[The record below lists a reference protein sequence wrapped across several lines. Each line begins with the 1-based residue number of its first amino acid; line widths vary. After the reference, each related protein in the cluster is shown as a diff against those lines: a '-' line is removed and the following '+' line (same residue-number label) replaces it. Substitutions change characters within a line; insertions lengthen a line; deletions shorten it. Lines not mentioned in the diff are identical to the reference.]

1 MSGLASTKDRFKH
14 IFGDWR
20 IPVLLALVEGLT
32 HFGVLQGDS
41 EGYTNMVKLFRGTA
55 TLQEAQVIHWHGI
68 LRPIVPLLAVPF
80 SFLISYR
87 SAVAFVNVAFIL
99 LGTYMAYQLGR
110 KLFGEEEG
118 FISAIVFASS
128 VPILAYGTAVLTDGA
143 GYAMLGTLIFVVL
156 FLLPEKQDVRTAII
170 TGVLVGLGILTKE
183 TNFIVILL
191 LWVNFLINRN
201 KLKLS
206 SAIIVTAIAL
216 LISFSWAQY
225 VGHSYLQFYG
235 EGLEY
240 NTPGYKGPLLHLN
253 IFVLSLQY
261 AYSFI
266 LLPFAFL
273 GFFYVEDEKF
283 KTLLEILF
291 STGILVLLWPTLPE
305 GRFTFLTYPAM
316 IPFAAFAISRAS
328 TILAQRPF
336 FRRLTSNR
344 VLWLGLILIAVI
356 VYNNLSGLKLFRL
369 P

>member
-1 MSGLASTKDRFKH
+1 VSQTTLKAHRFQ
-14 IFGDWR
+14 IWDWK

-41 EGYTNMVKLFRGTA
+41 EGYTNMVELFRGTA
-55 TLQEAQVIHWHGI
+55 TLQQAQVLHWHGI

-80 SFLISYR
+80 SFLVTDR
-87 SAVAFVNVAFIL
+87 SAVAIVNVAFVL
-99 LGTYMAYQLGR
+99 LGTYMVYQLGKR
-110 KLFGEEEG
+110 LFGKEEA
-118 FISAIVFASS
+118 FITALVFASS

-143 GYAMLGTLIFVVL
+143 GYAMLGTLIFIVL
-156 FLLPEKQDVRTAII
+156 FVLPEKQDVRTAII
-170 TGVLVGLGILTKE
+170 TGLLIGLGILTKE
-183 TNFIVILL
+183 TNFIVVLL

-201 KLKLS
+201 KLKAS
-206 SAIIVTAIAL
+206 STIIITAIAL

-253 IFVLSLQY
+253 IFVLSWQY

-305 GRFTFLTYPAM
+305 GRFTFLTFPAI

-328 TILAQRPF
+328 TILAERPF
-336 FRRLTSNR
+336 FKRLISNR
-344 VLWLGLILIAVI
+344 VLWIGLILAAVI
-356 VYNNLSGLKLFRL
+356 LYNNLSGLKLFRL

>member
-1 MSGLASTKDRFKH
+1 MSGLASTKDHFNH

-20 IPVLLALVEGLT
+20 IPLLFALVEGLT

-41 EGYTNMVKLFRGTA
+41 EGYTNMVKLFKGTA
-55 TLQEAQVIHWHGI
+55 TLQQAQVLHWHGI
-68 LRPIVPLLAVPF
+68 LRPIVPLLAVPL
-80 SFLISYR
+80 SFLVTDR
-87 SAVAFVNVAFIL
+87 SAIAIVNVAFVL

-110 KLFGEEEG
+110 KLFGEEAG
-118 FISAIVFASS
+118 FISALLFASS
-128 VPILAYGTAVLTDGA
+128 IPILADGTAVLTDGA
-143 GYAMLGTLIFVVL
+143 GYAMLGTLTFVVL
-156 FLLPEKQDVRTAII
+156 FVLPEKQDLRTVII
-170 TGVLVGLGILTKE
+170 TGLLVGLGILTKE
-183 TNFIVILL
+183 TNFIVLLL
-191 LWVNFLINRN
+191 LWVSFLINRD
-201 KLKLS
+201 KLKGS
-206 SAIIVTAIAL
+206 TAIIVTAIAL

-235 EGLEY
+235 EGLAY
-240 NTPGYKGPLLHLN
+240 DTPGYKGPLLHLN
-253 IFVLSLQY
+253 IFVLSWQY

-283 KTLLEILF
+283 KTLFEVLF

-305 GRFTFLTYPAM
+305 GRFTFLTYPAI
-316 IPFAAFAISRAS
+316 IPLAAFAISLAS
-328 TILAQRPF
+328 TILARRPF

-344 VLWLGLILIAVI
+344 ILWLGLILTAVI